1 MPNVQTANLP
11 LSFQKVISKSISGGS
26 YLDRNVMRRH
36 IFYFSWC
43 FHWCNKC
50 IIKKGSGCFVTLSIL
65 CVLWNESFLML
76 FVFTNNGIVIGCK
89 RFNHRVFRILHSPFD
104 RLSSFQFYHHYHV
117 VAVNYRN
124 TFLVKEMI
132 RFLYRMEHLID
143 LLECPWV
150 SFVLAVYSS
159 LLLWEKQNQLEYK
172 KRHLKMISK
181 QWDNTRNWFTL
192 NFHKWIW
199 QISIFEIGN
208 I

>member
-1 MPNVQTANLP
+1 
-11 LSFQKVISKSISGGS
+11 
-26 YLDRNVMRRH
+26 
-36 IFYFSWC
+36 
-43 FHWCNKC
+43 
-50 IIKKGSGCFVTLSIL
+50 
-65 CVLWNESFLML
+65 ML

-159 LLLWEKQNQLEYK
+159 LLL
-172 KRHLKMISK
+172 
-181 QWDNTRNWFTL
+181 
-192 NFHKWIW
+192 
-199 QISIFEIGN
+199 
-208 I
+208 